1 MENNAAR
8 QNDNTGSCR
17 LWLTWKL
24 IRKQKLR
31 TAAIFLGLLSSVF
44 LLGAFGSFGYDFW
57 MQVHEGAGE
66 SAGYDRTQMILISL
80 VTVLLLLVAGCCGIL
95 LHNLYSLTFARRWRS
110 LARLTALGAGPRD
123 LFVMTLQE
131 NAIFFCACA
140 PPGCALALLAGK
152 AVGIRWGPPLWLMGG
167 ILLWI
172 GAVSCVCGVLPLC
185 TALGW
190 IQEKTKYRYKKNRK
204 QISGSQIFC
213 KQPSRRRPQAALSI
227 NFSRFMT
234 KRYRRADR
242 GHHIRTILTILAAIL
257 LYVPVS
263 YLIDTNIS
271 VQRAELDAKHGIGYG
286 CSPRTKAELET
297 ALSECGRL
305 ADGDSVVYVAMP
317 ARACVKTDALSP
329 KLRKLLRG
337 MGWREEELFFAG
349 STLYF
354 LEDRAFVGFL
364 ESADILPSAR
374 AILIDRYI
382 NRSSWSEDAVPSYRA
397 TALLDAGQDCSGV
410 EVWYE
415 AGDEGQWNQ
424 AKSLLPDAVTGQ
436 IPEGLSFDG
445 SLSLIL
451 PLSQMEDFLSPRTD
465 YPGLSVCGKFLDRDK
480 STFSRLEEI
489 LGEDCVGSL
498 RYTREI
504 LRDWYDSMS
513 GIHRAMNAICVL
525 LFSIALLN
533 MFSMMLF
540 QYMERRQG
548 LAVLWSL
555 GQSPGGLLRILTGEH
570 IRNLLAALGLGIPI
584 SASLCYYIYGIFRQA
599 WQVEYAFPLGQT
611 ALIAAAAG
619 LLSLLA
625 ILTEALLMR
634 HQDFLKDIREVSGGT
649 L

>member
-1 MENNAAR
+1 MRNNAVR
-8 QNDNTGSCR
+8 QNANTGSCR
-17 LWLTWKL
+17 LWLTWRL

-31 TAAIFLGLLSSVF
+31 TAAIFLGLLSSIF
-44 LLGAFGSFGYDFW
+44 LLGAFGGFGYDFW
-57 MQVHEGAGE
+57 TQVHEGAGE

-80 VTVLLLLVAGCCGIL
+80 VTVLVLLVAGCCGIL
-95 LHNLYSLTFARRWRS
+95 LHNLYSVTFARRWRS

-131 NAIFFCACA
+131 DAIFFCACTL
-140 PPGCALALLAGK
+140 PGCALALLAGK
-152 AVGIRWGPPLWLMGG
+152 AVGIRSSPPLWLIGG

-172 GAVSCVCGVLPLC
+172 WACSCVCGILPLC
-185 TALGW
+185 AALGW
-190 IQEKTKYRYKKNRK
+190 SPWRTKIRYKEYGKRANEPRTF
-204 QISGSQIFC
+204 Q
-213 KQPSRRRPQAALSI
+213 KQPSKRRPQAAL
-227 NFSRFMT
+227 NFAGFMT
-234 KRYRRADR
+234 KRYRRANR
-242 GHHIRTILTILAAIL
+242 GHHIRIILTILAAIL

-271 VQRAELDAKHGIGYG
+271 VQRAELDAKHGISYG
-286 CSPRTKAELET
+286 CSPGTKAELET
-297 ALSECGRL
+297 ALSECGSL
-305 ADGDSVVYVAMP
+305 ADADSIVYVAMP
-317 ARACVKTDALSP
+317 ARAWVRTDALSQE
-329 KLRKLLRG
+329 LQNLLCG
-337 MGWREEELFFAG
+337 MGWREEDAFFAG

-354 LEDRAFVGFL
+354 LDDGAFAGFL

-374 AILIDRYI
+374 AVLIDRYI
-382 NRSSWSEDAVPSYRA
+382 NRSSWSEEASPSYRE
-397 TALLDAGQDCSGV
+397 TALLDARKDCSGV
-410 EVWYE
+410 AVSYE
-415 AGDEGQWNQ
+415 TGDGGQWNQ

-513 GIHRAMNAICVL
+513 GIHRAMNAICAL
-525 LFSIALLN
+525 LFSIAVLN

-540 QYMERRQG
+540 QYLERRQG

-555 GQSPGGLLRILTGEH
+555 GQSPGGLLRILAGEH

-584 SASLCYYIYGIFRQA
+584 SALLCYYIYGIFRQA
-599 WQVEYAFPLGQT
+599 WQVGFAFPLVQT
-611 ALIAAAAG
+611 ALMGAAAG
-619 LLSLLA
+619 LLSFLA